1 MDTKMTKKFDYE
13 IIYEYLKNKIKNDLQ
28 CNDKIPSENELC
40 SLFSLTRTTVRQGIN
55 KLKNE
60 GLIFSKQGSGYFVS
74 PLKINYTLCRKTT
87 FSNEIIKL
95 GKTPNIKI
103 LEMQTVTPN
112 DFILEKF
119 NMKES
124 QSILKITLIRMADN
138 TPILLGYSYL
148 NTTLLPNIDL
158 KIASTTSFTKTFE
171 EYGLEPIRNHSEIE
185 IIPSDE
191 EYMQLLQ
198 IQNNL
203 PLIKIA
209 SRSTDAKSGQIIEY
223 VESYFRSDLV
233 KISIDFNNQKE
244 VTTL

>member
-1 MDTKMTKKFDYE
+1 
-13 IIYEYLKNKIKNDLQ
+13 
-28 CNDKIPSENELC
+28 
-40 SLFSLTRTTVRQGIN
+40 
-55 KLKNE
+55 
-60 GLIFSKQGSGYFVS
+60 
-74 PLKINYTLCRKTT
+74 
-87 FSNEIIKL
+87 
-95 GKTPNIKI
+95 
-103 LEMQTVTPN
+103 
-112 DFILEKF
+112 
-119 NMKES
+119 
-124 QSILKITLIRMADN
+124 MADD

-158 KIASTTSFTKTFE
+158 KIASTTSFTKIFE

>member
-1 MDTKMTKKFDYE
+1 MTKKFDYE
-13 IIYEYLKNKIKNDLQ
+13 IIYEYLKNKIQNDLQ

-40 SLFSLTRTTVRQGIN
+40 TVFNLTRATVRQGIN

-60 GLIFSKQGSGYFVS
+60 GLIFSKQGSGYFVT
-74 PLKINYTLCRKTT
+74 PPKINYTLSQKTT
-87 FSNEIIKL
+87 FSHEIIKL
-95 GKTPNIKI
+95 GKAPNIKI
-103 LEMQTVTPN
+103 LEMQTLTPN

-124 QSILKITLIRMADN
+124 QSILKITLIRLADE
-138 TPILLGYSYL
+138 TPILLGISYL
-148 NTTLLPNIDL
+148 NTALLPNIDL
-158 KIASTTSFTKTFE
+158 KIASITSFTKTFE
-171 EYGLEPIRNHSEIE
+171 EYGLEPIRDYSELE
-185 IIPSDE
+185 IVPSDD

-209 SRSTDAKSGQIIEY
+209 SGSTDAKSGQVIEY

-233 KISIDFNNQKE
+233 RISIDFNNQKG